1 MILCLCRPQPFLIL
15 SEPAQ
20 DIEALSGYMRVG
32 GLLLSYGI
40 IKLVVLETIE
50 ELEED
55 DEIEESLWKPEQLEV
70 ERED

>member
-20 DIEALSGYMRVG
+20 DIEALLGYIRVG
-32 GLLLSYGI
+32 GLLLLYGI

-50 ELEED
+50 ELE
-55 DEIEESLWKPEQLEV
+55 V